1 MIVER
6 HEGPS
11 LGEEVLFLLHPTFRA
26 RIRVVPVEGDDRADL
41 EIYCTGWFT
50 VGAIADGGQ
59 TLLEYDLRKLPGAP
73 DWFKK
78 G

>member
-1 MIVER
+1 MVER
-6 HEGPS
+6 HEGSP
-11 LGEEVLFLLHPTFRA
+11 LEKDVTFLLHPTFHA
-26 RIRVVPVEGDDRADL
+26 RTRTIAVDDDDRAEL

-50 VGAIADGGQ
+50 AGAIADAGA

-73 DWFKK
+73 AWFKK